1 MNQSKHLSYGWKDIT
16 GSRLLLSWCS
26 LQFLLLFICFT
37 GPLQAQEAHVSGSV
51 KDAKTGEA
59 LAFVH
64 ILVNNG
70 THGGT
75 SDIDGKF
82 SFETDEPVNTIRC
95 SYVGYETRQFE
106 THGQTTQIEITLDP
120 KTLLLNEVVVVPGEN
135 PAHRIIKNVVAN
147 RDRNDP
153 KKRSAFAYTSYDK
166 MVLTLDTTNAGGKK
180 STGSKSLVADHDLF
194 LMESVTERSY
204 LAPGHNHEKV
214 VASKVSGFRDPIFVF
229 LISQLQSTDFY
240 DAFIRISDKHY
251 VNPISPGS
259 TRKYLFVLEESTPL
273 GANDTLF
280 RISFRPLINTNFDG
294 LTGQLMI
301 RSKAWAIQNVV
312 ASPARNEKG
321 FGIIIQQMYALQSD
335 SLWFPVQLNTTI
347 SFSEIALGD
356 SGANYPL
363 IGIGK
368 SYLSKIVINPGL
380 VRKKFDEVALEVAD
394 DATDKPGAFWS
405 AMRADSLSAREAETY
420 RLIDSIGRARHF
432 DQMAGS
438 LQVMLAGRIPWNK
451 LDIEL
456 DKLFRYNA
464 FEGFYAGIGLRTN
477 AKLSSRFAAGGFWG
491 YGFKDKTAK
500 YGLNAEVL
508 VDRQKD
514 ARLQLA
520 YAYRATETGGV
531 TFMGE
536 EEKQWS
542 STGFRHFFVNRMDM
556 SRDYSLGFRFR
567 ALQHFTWYGQGSIK
581 HKKSGYD
588 YYYGDSL
595 PDRVKAPE
603 YHFSE
608 ISLGTR
614 FAMREKFMRTPNG
627 LVSLGTAFPVIWINF
642 THGMKGPFN
651 GEFRYDRLDV
661 RFEKSVYFRYLG
673 KTSLRVQAGL
683 IGGDVPLS
691 RLYNSPASW
700 RSFALYAPF
709 SFGTMR
715 MNEFLS
721 DRYVNIH
728 LTHDFGKLLYRKGS
742 FQPEFAVET
751 NVAFGSLTHP
761 EQHQLIAFKTLE
773 KGFYE
778 SGLLINNLLRLPAIK
793 TGFGVFYRYGP
804 YGFTHISDNFGYKI
818 SLQVGF

>member
-1 MNQSKHLSYGWKDIT
+1 MNQSRNLSFWRKYIT
-16 GSRLLLSWCS
+16 GSSSLLCCFS
-26 LQFLLLFICFT
+26 LHFLLLLFCFAR
-37 GPLQAQEAHVSGSV
+37 PLQAQDGHVSGNV

-70 THGGT
+70 TYGGT
-75 SDIDGKF
+75 TDIDGRF
-82 SFETDEPVNTIRC
+82 SFETHEPVKTIRC

-106 THGQTTQIEITLDP
+106 TQGQCTQLVITLNP

-135 PAHRIIKNVVAN
+135 PAHRIIKNVVGN
-147 RDRNDP
+147 KDRNDP
-153 KKRSAFAYTSYDK
+153 KNLSAFAYTSYDK
-166 MVLTLDTTNAGGKK
+166 MVLTLDTTNAGRQHIAR
-180 STGSKSLVADHDLF
+180 SKNLVADHDLF
-194 LMESVTERSY
+194 LMESVTERTY

-251 VNPISPGS
+251 VSPISPGS
-259 TRKYLFVLEESTPL
+259 TRKYLFELEESTPL
-273 GANDTLF
+273 DGMDTLF

-301 RSKAWAIQNVV
+301 RTKGWAIQNVV
-312 ASPARNEKG
+312 ASPAHNDNG
-321 FGIIIQQMYALQSD
+321 LGISIQQMYALQQD

-347 SFSEIALGD
+347 TFSDIALGD
-356 SGANYPL
+356 SGVNYPL
-363 IGIGK
+363 VGIGK
-368 SYLSKIVINPGL
+368 SYLSQIVINPGL
-380 VRKKFDEVALEVAD
+380 ARSKFDEIALEVAA
-394 DATDKPGAFWS
+394 DANAKSGTFWS
-405 AMRADSLSAREAETY
+405 GMRTDSLSAREAETY
-420 RLIDSIGRARHF
+420 RIIDSIGQARHF

-438 LQVMLAGRIPWNK
+438 LQLMLAGRIPWNK

-464 FEGFYAGIGLRTN
+464 YEGFYAGIGLRTN
-477 AKLSSRFAAGGFWG
+477 TKFSSRFTAGGFWG
-491 YGFKDKTAK
+491 YGFNDKTAK

-508 VDRQKD
+508 IDRKKE

-520 YAYRATETGGV
+520 CAYSATETGGV

-542 STGFRHFFVNRMDM
+542 LAGFRHFFVNRMDM
-556 SRDYSLGFRFR
+556 TRAYSLGFSFR
-567 ALQHFTWYGQGSIK
+567 ALQHFTWYGQGSVQ
-581 HKKSGYD
+581 HKKSGYA
-588 YYYGDSL
+588 YYFGDSL
-595 PDRVKAPE
+595 PNTVIAPE
-603 YHFSE
+603 YDFSE

-614 FAMREKFMRTPNG
+614 FALREKFVRTPNG
-627 LVSLGTAFPVIWINF
+627 LVSLGTPFPVFWINF
-642 THGMKGPFN
+642 THGMKGLFN
-651 GEFRYDRLDV
+651 SEFRYKRLDV

-683 IGGDVPLS
+683 ISGDVPMT

-728 LTHDFGKLLYRKGS
+728 FTHDFGKLLYRSGS

-751 NVAFGSLTHP
+751 NVAFGSLAKP
-761 EQHQLIAFKTLE
+761 EKHQLIAFKTLE

-778 SGLLINNLLRLPAIK
+778 SGLLINNLLRLPALK

-804 YGFTHISDNFGYKI
+804 YGFTKVSANFGYKI
-818 SLQVGF
+818 SMQVGL